1 MSIWVGILVVLG
13 LLVIFG
19 ATLVGKFVTKKRDA
33 KNAERSLEMQAL
45 LIHLPPSTDD
55 ITAQGRDERDI
66 IDETISEAQ
75 VIYSI
80 IASTVAKNNW
90 HTRFYR
96 QKTIAFEIVAK
107 DGLVKYYAMVPYTQ
121 VETVR
126 QAVNAAYPTARLE
139 ETEEENLF
147 SEAGGLSGVAG
158 GEMELK
164 KDYIY
169 PIATYKETKRDAAL
183 AILNALSATHDDEG
197 MAMQLLI
204 RPTDNKWTDASK
216 KRVTEIRDGK
226 KTHEGLSKIFYIVG
240 QTFIDILESAF
251 KPPEE
256 HDYSSKKSPHDLT
269 NLQQEEIAA
278 IEEKTKYPGFEA
290 TLRLV
295 VSAGTP
301 ERAQG
306 MLAGLVSSFSQFDS
320 QVYNGFRYREV
331 KDSKKLAQDYVLR
344 EFTEGKA
351 PNILNS
357 IELASV
363 FHLPNQRAIPTSQV
377 ERQMT
382 KQVDGPARLVTD
394 GVLIGVNEFRGIKKE
409 IRLSEED
416 RRRHMYIIG
425 STGMGKSI
433 FMRNIALQDMMDGRG
448 FAFIDPH
455 GDVVEEIM
463 SMVPPERMD
472 DVIYFDPGNTDN
484 PIGMNMFEFTTEEQK
499 DFIVQEGIN
508 MLQSLYDPNN
518 QGFFGARGQHMFRNA
533 ALLLMS
539 DPAGATFIDIPQC
552 FIDPEFVKSK
562 LKYVTDRNV
571 YDYWTKEF
579 PASQQSNDAGEVITW
594 FSSKWGP
601 FLANTMMRNILGQ
614 TRSGFN
620 IREIMDQKKILLVN
634 LSKGKLGEVNSKLL
648 GMIFVMKFQTA
659 AMSRV
664 DLPESERNDFCLFVD
679 EFQNFSTESFES
691 ILSEARKFRLNL
703 IVANQFM
710 TQLTDKIREGVLGN
724 VGTIISGR
732 LGVTDAQLMEKVFA
746 PTFTAE
752 DLHKIPNI
760 HAVATVMM
768 YGVPSAPFTMT
779 WPKIELEG
787 GAEVLAR
794 MKEYSAVKYGRPR
807 REVEQEIKL
816 RYQVARSVASQEPT
830 QSATPQGPTQSALP
844 QEPARPASQPNAE
857 VDTPRVAKS
866 ATPTPGVSLSSGP
879 ASKSTAQPTV
889 KSSPAQ
895 AAKSPAAAAAQA
907 ASEAAQAAALAVKTQ
922 QRHQQKAAHEKKD
935 AKLPNSVENTQ
946 KTPPQAS
953 KSPENPSRMPL
964 QASESPAKAPENLES
979 RTTAPQSQDAS
990 DAASEPRRRRR
1001 RASKS
1006 HDEHYIKLR

>member
-351 PNILNS
+351 RNILNS

-816 RYQVARSVASQEPT
+816 RYQVAQSVASQEPT

-844 QEPARPASQPNAE
+844 QEPAQPASQPNAE

-866 ATPTPGVSLSSGP
+866 ATPTPGVSPSSGS

-895 AAKSPAAAAAQA
+895 TTKSPAAAAAQA

-922 QRHQQKAAHEKKD
+922 QRHQQKAAKAKKD
-935 AKLPNSVENTQ
+935 AKVSNPAENTQ
-946 KTPPQAS
+946 KTLPQAS

-964 QASESPAKAPENLES
+964 QASESPAKAPENLEGH
-979 RTTAPQSQDAS
+979 TTALQSQDAS

>member
-1 MSIWVGILVVLG
+1 
-13 LLVIFG
+13 
-19 ATLVGKFVTKKRDA
+19 
-33 KNAERSLEMQAL
+33 
-45 LIHLPPSTDD
+45 
-55 ITAQGRDERDI
+55 
-66 IDETISEAQ
+66 
-75 VIYSI
+75 
-80 IASTVAKNNW
+80 
-90 HTRFYR
+90 
-96 QKTIAFEIVAK
+96 
-107 DGLVKYYAMVPYTQ
+107 
-121 VETVR
+121 
-126 QAVNAAYPTARLE
+126 
-139 ETEEENLF
+139 
-147 SEAGGLSGVAG
+147 
-158 GEMELK
+158 
-164 KDYIY
+164 
-169 PIATYKETKRDAAL
+169 
-183 AILNALSATHDDEG
+183 
-197 MAMQLLI
+197 
-204 RPTDNKWTDASK
+204 
-216 KRVTEIRDGK
+216 
-226 KTHEGLSKIFYIVG
+226 
-240 QTFIDILESAF
+240 
-251 KPPEE
+251 
-256 HDYSSKKSPHDLT
+256 
-269 NLQQEEIAA
+269 
-278 IEEKTKYPGFEA
+278 
-290 TLRLV
+290 
-295 VSAGTP
+295 
-301 ERAQG
+301 
-306 MLAGLVSSFSQFDS
+306 
-320 QVYNGFRYREV
+320 
-331 KDSKKLAQDYVLR
+331 
-344 EFTEGKA
+344 
-351 PNILNS
+351 
-357 IELASV
+357 
-363 FHLPNQRAIPTSQV
+363 
-377 ERQMT
+377 
-382 KQVDGPARLVTD
+382 
-394 GVLIGVNEFRGIKKE
+394 
-409 IRLSEED
+409 
-416 RRRHMYIIG
+416 
-425 STGMGKSI
+425 
-433 FMRNIALQDMMDGRG
+433 
-448 FAFIDPH
+448 
-455 GDVVEEIM
+455 
-463 SMVPPERMD
+463 
-472 DVIYFDPGNTDN
+472 
-484 PIGMNMFEFTTEEQK
+484 
-499 DFIVQEGIN
+499 
-508 MLQSLYDPNN
+508 
-518 QGFFGARGQHMFRNA
+518 
-533 ALLLMS
+533 
-539 DPAGATFIDIPQC
+539 
-552 FIDPEFVKSK
+552 
-562 LKYVTDRNV
+562 
-571 YDYWTKEF
+571 
-579 PASQQSNDAGEVITW
+579 
-594 FSSKWGP
+594 
-601 FLANTMMRNILGQ
+601 
-614 TRSGFN
+614 
-620 IREIMDQKKILLVN
+620 MDQKKILLVN

-816 RYQVARSVASQEPT
+816 RYQVAQSVAS
-830 QSATPQGPTQSALP
+830 

-857 VDTPRVAKS
+857 ADTPRAAKS
-866 ATPTPGVSLSSGP
+866 ATPTPGVSPSSGP

-935 AKLPNSVENTQ
+935 AKLPNPVENIQ

-979 RTTAPQSQDAS
+979 RITAPQSQDAS

>member
-1 MSIWVGILVVLG
+1 MIVWVGILVVVG
-13 LLVIFG
+13 LALIFAAG
-19 ATLVGKFVTKKRDA
+19 LVGKFITRKREA

-45 LIHLPPSTDD
+45 LIHLPPTTDD
-55 ITAQGRDERDI
+55 ITAQGRDERDV

-80 IASTVAKNNW
+80 IASTVAKKSL

-96 QKTIAFEIVAK
+96 QKTIAFEIIAK
-107 DGLVKYYAMVPYTQ
+107 DGLVKYYAMVPYKQ

-139 ETEEENLF
+139 ETEEENIF
-147 SEAGGLSGVAG
+147 SEAGGVAGVAG
-158 GEMELK
+158 GELELK
-164 KDYIY
+164 KEFIY
-169 PIATYKETKRDAAL
+169 PIATYKDTKRDAAL
-183 AILNALSATHDDEG
+183 AILNALSATRNDEG
-197 MAMQLLI
+197 MAVQLLF
-204 RPTDNKWTDASK
+204 RPADNGWVDTSK
-216 KRVTEIRDGK
+216 KRVSEIRDGK
-226 KTHEGLSKIFYIVG
+226 KHHEGLSKFVYILG
-240 QTFIDILESAF
+240 QTALDILQSAF

-256 HDYSSKKSPHDLT
+256 HNYDNKKDKHELT

-278 IEEKTKYPGFEA
+278 IEEKTKYPGFET
-290 TLRLV
+290 TLRLI

-301 ERAQG
+301 ERARG
-306 MLAGLVSSFSQFDS
+306 MLAGLISSFSQFDS
-320 QVYNGFRYREV
+320 QTYNGFRYRET
-331 KDSKKLAQDYVLR
+331 KDAGQLARNFVLR
-344 EFTEGKA
+344 DFTEAKA
-351 PNILNS
+351 ANILNS

-472 DVIYFDPGNTDN
+472 DVIYFDPGNIDN
-484 PIGMNMFEFTTEEQK
+484 PIGMNMFEFNTEEQK

-533 ALLLMS
+533 ALLLMA

-614 TRSGFN
+614 TKSGFN

-664 DLPESERNDFCLFVD
+664 DLPENERNDFCLFVD

-760 HAVATVMM
+760 NAVATVMM

-779 WPKIELEG
+779 WPKIELDG
-787 GAEVLAR
+787 GPEVLAR
-794 MKEYSAVKYGRPR
+794 MKEYSAIKYGRPR
-807 REVEQEIKL
+807 AEVEQEIKL
-816 RYQVARSVASQEPT
+816 RYQTASSKGSETGRAAP
-830 QSATPQGPTQSALP
+830 
-844 QEPARPASQPNAE
+844 
-857 VDTPRVAKS
+857 
-866 ATPTPGVSLSSGP
+866 VSGE
-879 ASKSTAQPTV
+879 AQ
-889 KSSPAQ
+889 SSPQ
-895 AAKSPAAAAAQA
+895 LPAAPQTLNPELEKSVQIAAGVIPPEAAPPATQVVESAPQPAIKPQTKAAQRATLADAAAQA
-907 ASEAAQAAALAVKTQ
+907 ASEAASAAALAVKTQ
-922 QRHQQKAAHEKKD
+922 LRRPKD
-935 AKLPNSVENTQ
+935 AATK
-946 KTPPQAS
+946 PPEAIQS
-953 KSPENPSRMPL
+953 L
-964 QASESPAKAPENLES
+964 AKAPEKLES
-979 RTTAPQSQDAS
+979 RETAIQAQNTSEAPV
-990 DAASEPRRRRR
+990 EPRRRRK
-1001 RASKS
+1001 RATKNT
-1006 HDEHYIKLR
+1006 EQNYIKLR